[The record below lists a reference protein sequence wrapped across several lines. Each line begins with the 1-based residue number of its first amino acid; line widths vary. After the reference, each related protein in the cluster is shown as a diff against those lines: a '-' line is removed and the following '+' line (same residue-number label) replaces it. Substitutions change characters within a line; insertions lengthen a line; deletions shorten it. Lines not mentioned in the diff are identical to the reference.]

1 MPTKSQ
7 TLGGREKL
15 LLCSFMAL
23 MSFIVFVEA
32 SIPQTLNIHG
42 KLTNLSGTA
51 EEGTFSINFTIYD
64 ASTGGNALYSTVNV
78 VSTDSNGIYTTILSG
93 VDLDFNAARYLGVK
107 VGSDSEMTPRN
118 NLTSTPS
125 SLAAWREESD
135 NLFYETGN
143 VTIGSTSSTGLLGLI
158 SSFAE
163 SIFSIDNTG
172 VLGDSV
178 IKFQIG
184 GTTKL
189 TAGIRDAGSNDPF
202 EFNYGDGLDSSPEL
216 SITTDDILI
225 GTPTVG
231 SASLVFNNKLDNDCD
246 GGEPDVDDTNYL
258 VLPVETCDY
267 TDFLN
272 GVEGQ
277 LLVLICPRPQFVV
290 ITVEDTPRQIG
301 LSGATDFTCGNA
313 GDTLT
318 LFKGNLPFNEWFE
331 ISRSFNS

>member
-7 TLGGREKL
+7 TLGGGEKL

-23 MSFIVFVEA
+23 ISFIVFVEA

-64 ASTGGNALYSTVNV
+64 ASTGGTDLYSTINI

-107 VGSDSEMTPRN
+107 VGSDSEMTPRI

-125 SLAAWREESD
+125 SLAAWREDSN

-143 VTIGSTSSTGLLGLI
+143 VTIGATSSTGLLGLV
-158 SSFAE
+158 SAFEE
-163 SIFSIDNTG
+163 STLTVDNTAT
-172 VLGDSV
+172 LGDSV

-184 GTTKL
+184 GSTKL
-189 TAGIRDAGSNDPF
+189 TCGIRDAGTNDPF
-202 EFNYGDGLDSSPEL
+202 EFNYGDGLDSAPEL

-225 GTPTVG
+225 GTYTVG
-231 SASLVFNNKLDNDCD
+231 AASLVFNNKIINSCD
-246 GGEPDVDDTNYL
+246 GGEPSVDDTNYL
-258 VLPVETCDY
+258 HLPVETCDY
-267 TDFLN
+267 TDFAD
-272 GVEGQ
+272 GEEGQ
-277 LLVLICPRPQFVV
+277 LLILVCPRPQFVI
-290 ITVEDTPRQIG
+290 ITVEDTARKIQLNG
-301 LSGATDFTCGNA
+301 GSDFVCANA

-318 LFKGNLPFNEWFE
+318 LFKGAAPFNEWLE
-331 ISRSFNS
+331 LSRSFN